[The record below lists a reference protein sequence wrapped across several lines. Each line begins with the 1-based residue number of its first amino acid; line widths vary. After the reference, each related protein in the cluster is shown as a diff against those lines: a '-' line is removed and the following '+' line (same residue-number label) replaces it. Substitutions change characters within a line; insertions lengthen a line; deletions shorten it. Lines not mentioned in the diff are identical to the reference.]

1 MLKRFSVAVM
11 AGVLG
16 FSQMAL
22 ADATNVQLAPKGEI
36 KGKILVVASSINEMK
51 FKDGRP
57 HKTGYYLGELA
68 VPAQEF
74 IKAGYQVDFATP
86 NGTTPALDKNSINLS
101 IFDNNPDKLAGAM
114 AFVLSHPSMQ
124 KPFKLNE
131 IARSIRT
138 LNQYDA
144 VYVPGGHAPM
154 VDLMQNKDLGKIL
167 RHFHETGKTT
177 ALLCHGGVALISALD
192 NPVAFRKAMVKGD
205 TQKAQSLAKNW
216 IYKDYKMNVYSTA
229 EEYGVENWLGAKIE
243 FYMEDALRNAGGK
256 VIVGEPDKP
265 FIVQDRELITGQNP
279 FSDHLLAEAVLK
291 RLAEQKAGKFNR
303 Y

>member
-86 NGTTPALDKNSINLS
+86 NGTTPAL
-101 IFDNNPDKLAGAM
+101 
-114 AFVLSHPSMQ
+114 
-124 KPFKLNE
+124 
-131 IARSIRT
+131 
-138 LNQYDA
+138 
-144 VYVPGGHAPM
+144 
-154 VDLMQNKDLGKIL
+154 
-167 RHFHETGKTT
+167 
-177 ALLCHGGVALISALD
+177 
-192 NPVAFRKAMVKGD
+192 
-205 TQKAQSLAKNW
+205 
-216 IYKDYKMNVYSTA
+216 
-229 EEYGVENWLGAKIE
+229 
-243 FYMEDALRNAGGK
+243 
-256 VIVGEPDKP
+256 
-265 FIVQDRELITGQNP
+265 
-279 FSDHLLAEAVLK
+279 
-291 RLAEQKAGKFNR
+291 
-303 Y
+303 